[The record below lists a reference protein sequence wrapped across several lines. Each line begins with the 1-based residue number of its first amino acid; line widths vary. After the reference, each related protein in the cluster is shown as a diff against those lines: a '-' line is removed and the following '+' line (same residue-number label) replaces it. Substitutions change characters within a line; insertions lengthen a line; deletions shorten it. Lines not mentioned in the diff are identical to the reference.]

1 MMNRPIFP
9 ASQMS
14 RAKMLGL
21 FLLSSAALSACG
33 PKQVA
38 DIPPLA
44 EGTQGSVGAATN
56 NAGAGASGVVPGSQQ
71 DFVASVSSDRI
82 FFDTDRFNIDTE
94 DQIAL
99 QSQAQWLA
107 QYPQAQV
114 TVEGHA
120 DERGTRDYNLALGER
135 RANAAKN
142 YLGSLGVNAARIR
155 TVSYGKERPEALGSN
170 EQAWAQN
177 RRAVTIIIQ

>member
-1 MMNRPIFP
+1 MTQTTTPK
-9 ASQMS
+9 AQLQK
-14 RAKMLGL
+14 AHYLGL
-21 FLLSSAALSACG
+21 LMVSVALISGCG
-33 PKQVA
+33 KKKVE
-38 DIPPLA
+38 DIPPVA
-44 EGTQGSVGAATN
+44 DGTFGNGDGQNNSGNNTGAAT
-56 NAGAGASGVVPGSQQ
+56 PGSQQ
-71 DFVASVSSDRI
+71 DFVASVSADRV

-94 DQIAL
+94 DQATL

-107 QYPQAQV
+107 RYPQAQV
-114 TVEGHA
+114 TIEGHA

-142 YLGSLGVNAARIR
+142 YLGSLGVNPARIR

-170 EQAWAQN
+170 EQAWGQN